1 MDAPPP
7 TVPEIVIVAPSLG
20 EAARDDAYATERLDP
35 TRAANAPRLDEALAA
50 SPSASLFRRS
60 SSLVAN
66 ASIQGASLRAIAP
79 SGAGRALVTLE
90 GAPLN
95 DPFGGWVI
103 WSAIPN
109 ETIGAIDIVRGA
121 GAGPYGAGALTGV
134 IALRE
139 APAPS
144 AAHLTY
150 GERGYGRASGAWSGG
165 AFTFAL
171 GGERFEGD
179 IPVRAGRGAADV
191 RADFESFA
199 ASARWLGAIADG
211 AASVRLGLY
220 DERRGAGIV
229 GAESRARGA
238 HLSAAYAQNESAR
251 GWRVQ
256 GWAARTDF
264 ANSSVAIAAD
274 RNTAT
279 PAAEQYETPAL
290 GLGANIAYRARHE
303 NFEWEIGA
311 DARYAEG
318 ESRERFRN
326 LGAGFTRGRIAGGA
340 NVVAGGYL
348 EASHERGP
356 WLFAGGVRADYSA
369 AFDARRYE
377 YDLATGAPTLSEAP
391 ADSDEIVPSA
401 RFGAR
406 RDLGA
411 VDLRGAAYAGFRPP
425 TLNELHRPFRV
436 ANDVTEANAA
446 LQSERLTGVELGVD
460 GEGWSATL
468 FYNRLD
474 DAIGNVTLGVG
485 PGTFPRVGVL
495 PAGGAYRQRQ
505 NLGRIE
511 AWGLEADASW
521 RFGAVDLR
529 AALAATDAEVT
540 RAPAAPQLVGLKPAQ
555 APEFT
560 ATLGALWRIDPRWS
574 LALDARWESAR
585 WEDDQNT
592 RRLSA
597 ALNAD
602 ARLSWRVS
610 ERAAL
615 ELAVENLFDNDIEV
629 GETGGGVE
637 SFAPARLVSI
647 GVSLR

>member
-1 MDAPPP
+1 MDLPP

-20 EAARDDAYATERLDP
+20 EAARDDAYSVQSIDP
-35 TRAANAPRLDEALAA
+35 LLAANAPRLDEALAGSA
-50 SPSASLFRRS
+50 SASLFRRS

-103 WSAIPN
+103 WSAIPT
-109 ETIGAIDIVRGA
+109 ETIAAIDIVRGA

-139 APAPS
+139 ADAPN
-144 AAHLTY
+144 ALNLGA
-150 GERGYGRASGAWSGG
+150 GERGYARASGAWSGG
-165 AFTFAL
+165 GFTLAAR
-171 GGERFEGD
+171 GERFDGD
-179 IPVRAGRGAADV
+179 IPVRAGRGAADI
-191 RADFESFA
+191 ATDFESYA
-199 ASARWLGAIADG
+199 LSGRWLGDIGIGD
-211 AASVRLGLY
+211 ASIRLGLY
-220 DERRGAGIV
+220 DETRGAGIV
-229 GAESRARGA
+229 GAESQARGA
-238 HLSAAYAQNESAR
+238 HLSAALAQNTALS

-256 GWAARTDF
+256 GWAALTDF
-264 ANSSVAIAAD
+264 ANSSAAIAAD
-274 RNTAT
+274 RNSAT
-279 PAAEQYETPAL
+279 PAADQYETPAF
-290 GLGANIAYRARHE
+290 GAGANVAYRERDGGL
-303 NFEWEIGA
+303 EWEIGA

-318 ESRERFRN
+318 ESHERFRN

-340 NVVAGGYL
+340 NAVVGAYV
-348 EASHERGP
+348 EASRESGP
-356 WLFAGGVRADYSA
+356 WLFAGGARADYSA

-377 YDLATGAPTLSEAP
+377 YDLATNAATLNETP
-391 ADSDEIVPSA
+391 DDSDEIVPSA
-401 RFGAR
+401 RLGVRRTFGAI
-406 RDLGA
+406 
-411 VDLRGAAYAGFRPP
+411 DLRAAAYAGFRPP

-436 ANDVTEANAA
+436 GNDVTEANAA
-446 LQSERLTGVELGVD
+446 LNSERLAGAEIGVG
-460 GEGWSATL
+460 GENWRATL

-485 PGTFPRVGVL
+485 PGTFPRVGFL

-511 AWGLEADASW
+511 AWGIEAEGAW
-521 RFGAVDLR
+521 RFGAFDLR
-529 AALAATDAEVT
+529 AGLAATDAEVT
-540 RAPAAPQLVGLKPAQ
+540 RAPAAPQLEGLQPAQ

-560 ATLGALWRIDPRWS
+560 ATFGALWRIDARWS
-574 LALDARWESAR
+574 LALDGRWESAR

-602 ARLSWRVS
+602 ARLAWQVT

-615 ELAVENLFDNDIEV
+615 ELAVENLFDADIET
-629 GETGGGVE
+629 GESGAGVE
-637 SFAPARLVSI
+637 SFAPARIVSI
-647 GVSLR
+647 GLSLR

>member
-1 MDAPPP
+1 MDALPPS
-7 TVPEIVIVAPSLG
+7 VPEIVIVAPSLG
-20 EAARDDAYATERLDP
+20 EAARDEAYATERIDP
-35 TRAANAPRLDEALAA
+35 ARAANAPRLDEALSA

-79 SGAGRALVTLE
+79 SGAGRALVTLD
-90 GAPLN
+90 GAPIN

-103 WSAIPN
+103 WSAIPS
-109 ETIGAIDIVRGA
+109 ETIAAIDIVRGA

-134 IALRE
+134 IALSQ
-139 APAPS
+139 APAPQ
-144 AAHLTY
+144 AADLTF
-150 GERGYGRASGAWSGG
+150 GERGYGRAAGVWSGDG
-165 AFTFAL
+165 LTFAMS
-171 GGERFEGD
+171 GEHFDGD
-179 IPVRAGRGAADV
+179 VPVRAGRGAADV
-191 RADFESFA
+191 RADYESVA
-199 ASARWLGAIADG
+199 ASARWIGALANG

-220 DERRGAGIV
+220 EESRGAGII
-229 GAESRARGA
+229 GAQSRARGA

-264 ANSSVAIAAD
+264 ANSSAAIAAD
-274 RNTAT
+274 RNSAT

-290 GLGANIAYRARHE
+290 GLGANIAYRARAE
-303 NFEWEIGA
+303 ALEWEIGA

-340 NVVAGGYL
+340 TAIIGAYL
-348 EASHERGP
+348 EASHEDGP
-356 WLFAGGVRADYSA
+356 WLFAGGVRADHSA

-377 YDLATGAPTLSEAP
+377 FDLATGAPTLNETP
-391 ADSDEIVPSA
+391 ENSDEVVPSA

-406 RDLGA
+406 RELGP

-436 ANDVTEANAA
+436 GNDVTEANAA
-446 LQSERLTGVELGVD
+446 LRSERLTGAEIGVD
-460 GEGWSATL
+460 SESWSATL

-474 DAIGNVTLGVG
+474 DAIGNVTLGTG
-485 PGTFPRVGVL
+485 PGVFPRVGFL

-505 NLGRIE
+505 NLGRVE
-511 AWGLEADASW
+511 AWGLEADARW
-521 RFGAVDLR
+521 NVGAVDLR
-529 AALAATDAEVT
+529 AAFAAVDAEIT
-540 RAPAAPQLVGLKPAQ
+540 RAPAAPQLEGLRPAQ
-555 APEFT
+555 APELT
-560 ATLGALWRIDPRWS
+560 VTLGALWRIDPRWS

-602 ARLSWRVS
+602 ARLSWQIT

-615 ELAVENLFDNDIEV
+615 ELAVENLFDDAIEI
-629 GETGGGVE
+629 GETGAGVE